1 VRRQE
6 RNDASPPSSESFRH
20 LPGYPL
26 EMQLQ
31 GPPASGPE
39 IGRADHAGRP
49 RFWRDALRRRML
61 ALADLI
67 AAAAASLVI
76 ASSSADAFW
85 ALVLLPG
92 WIVLAKLI
100 GLYDRDHVAIRH
112 LTGDELVSIAAW
124 SGAGVAFLALVLPQ
138 TPAGEVVPSSAIVAW
153 LVATASALLLRGG
166 ARWLWRRLTPPEI
179 TAVLGDGDLAEMIRR
194 KLELF
199 PDMHLK
205 LIDEH
210 QIEAFDALAGGV
222 DRVIFASDRMEP
234 GEVGGLVSLCR
245 ERQVKLSVIS
255 PLHGRAGPVRLS
267 RVADLPVL
275 EYETWD
281 PSRSTAMIKRGFDV
295 TVSSIGLLLGAPL
308 FPLIALAI
316 RLDSRGPV
324 LFNQTRAGLDGRPFE
339 MHKFR
344 TMGADA
350 EQRLGDVIRLD
361 DLRDPVFKLSD
372 DPRVTRVG
380 RLLRRLSL
388 DELPQLWNVLRG
400 EMSIVGP
407 RPEQVELVARYRPE
421 HRFRLSVK
429 PGITGPMQVFGRG
442 DLTFHE
448 RLAVELDYIEN
459 LSLARDLRI
468 IAETVPVTLRGSGAY

>member
-1 VRRQE
+1 VLNPDLRSAGADRRA
-6 RNDASPPSSESFRH
+6 RGDSP
-20 LPGYPL
+20 
-26 EMQLQ
+26 
-31 GPPASGPE
+31 
-39 IGRADHAGRP
+39 RP
-49 RFWRDALRRRML
+49 RFWRDALRRRLL

-67 AAAAASLVI
+67 AASAAGIVI

-85 ALVLLPG
+85 ALALLPA
-92 WIVLAKLI
+92 WIVIAKLI
-100 GLYDRDHVAIRH
+100 GLYDRDHAAIRH
-112 LTGDELVSIAAW
+112 LTIDELPALAAW
-124 SGAGVAFLALVLPQ
+124 AGAGVAMLALVLPQ
-138 TPAGEVVPSSAIVAW
+138 TPAGQVEPNRALVAW
-153 LVATASALLLRGG
+153 LVATGAAVVLRGA
-166 ARWLWRRLTPPEI
+166 ARWIWRRTTAREV
-179 TAVLGDGDLAEMIRR
+179 TAVLGDGDLADMIRR

-199 PDMHLK
+199 PDMHLE
-205 LIDEH
+205 LVEGTETRPFDELVE
-210 QIEAFDALAGGV
+210 EA
-222 DRVIFASDRMEP
+222 DRVIFASDSMEP
-234 GEVGGLVSLCR
+234 GEVRDVVALCR

-295 TVSSIGLLLGAPL
+295 IASSVGLLLAAPF

-316 RLDSRGPV
+316 RLDSRGPIF
-324 LFNQTRAGLDGRPFE
+324 FNQTRAGLDGEPFA

-344 TMGADA
+344 TMVADA
-350 EQRLGDVIRLD
+350 EQRLPDVVRLE
-361 DLRDPVFKLSD
+361 DLRDPVFKISD

-380 RLLRRLSL
+380 RILRRLSL

-407 RPEQVELVARYRPE
+407 RPEQVELVRRYRPE

-442 DLTFHE
+442 NLTFHE

-459 LSLARDLRI
+459 VSLARDLRI
-468 IAETVPVTLRGSGAY
+468 IAETVPVALRGSGAY

>member
-1 VRRQE
+1 MI
-6 RNDASPPSSESFRH
+6 N
-20 LPGYPL
+20 G
-26 EMQLQ
+26 
-31 GPPASGPE
+31 GPPTVGVD
-39 IGRADHAGRP
+39 RAGREAARQP
-49 RFWRDALRRRML
+49 RFWRDALRRRLL

-67 AAAAASLVI
+67 AATAASVVVV
-76 ASSSADAFW
+76 STSTHAFW
-85 ALVLLPG
+85 ALVLLPL
-92 WIVLAKLI
+92 WILFAKLV

-112 LTGDELVSIAAW
+112 LTLDELAGIAAW
-124 SGAGVAFLALVLPQ
+124 AGAGVALLALVLPL
-138 TPAGEVVPSSAIVAW
+138 TPAGEISP
-153 LVATASALLLRGG
+153 ASALIAWLIATGVATVLRGA
-166 ARWLWRRLTPPEI
+166 ARWIWRRVTPPEV
-179 TAVLGDGDLAEMIRR
+179 TAVLGAGDLAEMIRR

-199 PDMHLK
+199 PDMHLR
-205 LIDEH
+205 LVDDH
-210 QIEAFDALAGGV
+210 DTHRPFEAVAEEV
-222 DRVIFASDRMEP
+222 DRVIFAADVMDP
-234 GEVGGLVSLCR
+234 GEVGGLVALCR

-281 PSRSTAMIKRGFDV
+281 PSRSTAMIKRGFDLA
-295 TVSSIGLLLGAPL
+295 VSSVGLLLTAPL
-308 FPLIALAI
+308 FPIIALAI
-316 RLDSRGPV
+316 RLDSPGPV
-324 LFNQTRAGLDGRPFE
+324 FFSQLRAGLDGRPFG
-339 MHKFR
+339 MLKFR
-344 TMGADA
+344 TMVADA
-350 EQRLGDVIRLD
+350 EDRLADVVRLD

-380 RLLRRLSL
+380 RLLRRISL

-407 RPEQVELVARYRPE
+407 RPEQVELVRRYRAE

-468 IAETVPVTLRGSGAY
+468 LAETVPAALRGSGAY

>member
-1 VRRQE
+1 MVKE
-6 RNDASPPSSESFRH
+6 GPPSV
-20 LPGYPL
+20 GVD
-26 EMQLQ
+26 Q
-31 GPPASGPE
+31 GGQDP
-39 IGRADHAGRP
+39 AGRP
-49 RFWRDALRRRML
+49 RFWRDALRRRLL

-67 AAAAASLVI
+67 AAAAACVVVATST
-76 ASSSADAFW
+76 AHAFW
-85 ALVLLPG
+85 ALVLLPA
-92 WIVLAKLI
+92 WILIAKLI
-100 GLYDRDHVAIRH
+100 GLYDRDHAAIRH
-112 LTGDELVSIAAW
+112 LTIDELPAIAAW
-124 SGAGVAFLALVLPQ
+124 AGSGVALMALVLPQ
-138 TPAGEVVPSSAIVAW
+138 TPAGEVSAGAAVGAFA
-153 LVATASALLLRGG
+153 VATGTALVLRGG
-166 ARWLWRRLTPPEI
+166 ARWLWRRLTPPEV
-179 TAVLGDGDLAEMIRR
+179 TAVLGAGDLAEMIRR

-199 PDMHLK
+199 PDMHLR
-205 LIDEH
+205 LVDDEGPRS
-210 QIEAFDALAGGV
+210 FDDIVGEV
-222 DRVIFASDRMEP
+222 DRVIFAADVMEP
-234 GEVGGLVSLCR
+234 GEVGGLVAECR

-295 TVSSIGLLLGAPL
+295 AISSAGLVLTAPL

-316 RLDSRGPV
+316 RFDSNGPV
-324 LFNQTRAGLDGRPFE
+324 FFSQARAGLDARPFE

-344 TMGADA
+344 TMVADA
-350 EQRLGDVIRLD
+350 EDRLHDFVRLD
-361 DLRDPVFKLSD
+361 DLHEPVFKLSD

-380 RLLRRLSL
+380 RALRRLSL

-407 RPEQVELVARYRPE
+407 RPEQIELVERYRPE

>member
-1 VRRQE
+1 MVAEGPPSVGRDPGRAA
-6 RNDASPPSSESFRH
+6 DAS
-20 LPGYPL
+20 
-26 EMQLQ
+26 
-31 GPPASGPE
+31 
-39 IGRADHAGRP
+39 RP

-67 AAAAASLVI
+67 AAALASLVVT
-76 ASSSADAFW
+76 SGFADAFW

-92 WIVLAKLI
+92 WVVLAKLI

-112 LTGDELVSIAAW
+112 LTVDELPALAAW
-124 SGAGVAFLALVLPQ
+124 AAAGVAMLVLILPQ
-138 TPAGEVVPSSAIVAW
+138 TPAGEVQPSA
-153 LVATASALLLRGG
+153 ALLAWVVAGTAALVLRGT
-166 ARWLWRRLTPPEI
+166 ARWAWRRLTPPEV

-199 PDMHLK
+199 PDMHLS
-205 LIDEH
+205 LVDEH
-210 QIEAFDALAGGV
+210 DVEAFDALAGGV
-222 DRVIFASDRMEP
+222 DRVIFASDLMEP
-234 GEVGGLVSLCR
+234 GEVGGLVALCR

-255 PLHGRAGPVRLS
+255 PLHGRAGPVRLA

-281 PSRSTAMIKRGFDV
+281 PSRSTAMIKRAFDIV
-295 TVSSIGLLLGAPL
+295 VSSIGLLLTAPL
-308 FPLIALAI
+308 FPVIAIAI
-316 RLDSRGPV
+316 RLDSRGPI
-324 LFNQTRAGLDGRPFE
+324 LFNQTRAGLDGRPFQ

-344 TMGADA
+344 TMVEDA
-350 EQRLGDVIRLD
+350 ESRLPDVVRLD

-372 DPRVTRVG
+372 DPRVTKVG
-380 RLLRRLSL
+380 RFLRRLSL

-407 RPEQVELVARYRPE
+407 RPEQVELVQRYRPE

>member
-1 VRRQE
+1 MVVE
-6 RNDASPPSSESFRH
+6 GPSSVGIDRGR
-20 LPGYPL
+20 PG
-26 EMQLQ
+26 E
-31 GPPASGPE
+31 
-39 IGRADHAGRP
+39 AGRP

-67 AAAAASLVI
+67 AAAAASLVVT
-76 ASSSADAFW
+76 SWGADAFW
-85 ALVLLPG
+85 ALILLPA
-92 WIVLAKLI
+92 WVVIAKLI

-112 LTGDELVSIAAW
+112 LTVDELPALAAW
-124 SGAGVAFLALVLPQ
+124 AAAGVALLALVLPQ
-138 TPAGEVVPSSAIVAW
+138 TPAGAVQPSSALAAWVVAAGSV
-153 LVATASALLLRGG
+153 LILRGG
-166 ARWLWRRLTPPEI
+166 ARWAWRRLTPPEV

-199 PDMHLK
+199 PDMHLS
-205 LIDEH
+205 LVDEH
-210 QIEAFDALAGGV
+210 DIEAFDALAGGV
-222 DRVIFASDRMEP
+222 DRVIFASDLMEP
-234 GEVGGLVSLCR
+234 GEVGGLVALCR

-281 PSRSTAMIKRGFDV
+281 PSRSTAMIKRGFDIV
-295 TVSSIGLLLGAPL
+295 VSAIGLLITAPL
-308 FPLIALAI
+308 FPVIAIAI
-316 RLDSRGPV
+316 RLDSRGRV
-324 LFNQTRAGLDGRPFE
+324 FFNQTRAGLDGRPFQ

-344 TMGADA
+344 TMVADA
-350 EQRLGDVIRLD
+350 EARLEDVIHLD

-407 RPEQVELVARYRPE
+407 RPEQVELVQRYRPE

>member
-1 VRRQE
+1 
-6 RNDASPPSSESFRH
+6 
-20 LPGYPL
+20 
-26 EMQLQ
+26 
-31 GPPASGPE
+31 
-39 IGRADHAGRP
+39 
-49 RFWRDALRRRML
+49 ML

-67 AAAAASLVI
+67 AAAGASLVI

-85 ALVLLPG
+85 ALILLPA
-92 WIVLAKLI
+92 WVVIAKLI

-112 LTGDELVSIAAW
+112 LTVDELPAIAAW
-124 SGAGVAFLALVLPQ
+124 AAAGVALLALVLPQ
-138 TPAGEVVPSSAIVAW
+138 TPAGEVAPSAAIGAWVVA
-153 LVATASALLLRGG
+153 AAAALCLRGA
-166 ARWLWRRLTPPEI
+166 ARWAWRRLTPPEI

-199 PDMHLK
+199 PDMHLE
-205 LIDEH
+205 LVDEH
-210 QIEAFDALAGGV
+210 EIEAFDALSGGV

-255 PLHGRAGPVRLS
+255 PLHGRAGPVRLA

-281 PSRSTAMIKRGFDV
+281 PSRSTALIKRGFDI
-295 TVSSIGLLLGAPL
+295 TVSGVGLLFTAPF

-316 RLDSRGPV
+316 KLDSRGPV
-324 LFNQTRAGLDGRPFE
+324 FFNQTRAGLDGRPFQ

-344 TMGADA
+344 TMVADA
-350 EQRLGDVIRLD
+350 EERLPDVVRLD

-380 RLLRRLSL
+380 RFLRRLSL
-388 DELPQLWNVLRG
+388 DEVPQLINVLRG

-407 RPEQVELVARYRPE
+407 RPEQVELVERYRPE

>member
-1 VRRQE
+1 MHEDGLPPLDQE
-6 RNDASPPSSESFRH
+6 
-20 LPGYPL
+20 
-26 EMQLQ
+26 Q
-31 GPPASGPE
+31 GPDRDAE
-39 IGRADHAGRP
+39 RP

-61 ALADLI
+61 ALADLV
-67 AAAAASLVI
+67 AAAAASLVV
-76 ASSSADAFW
+76 ATSSADAFW
-85 ALVLLPG
+85 ALVLLPV
-92 WIVLAKLI
+92 WVVFAKLI

-112 LTGDELVSIAAW
+112 LTVDELPAIAAW
-124 SGAGVAFLALVLPQ
+124 AAAGVAMLALILPQ
-138 TPAGEVVPSSAIVAW
+138 TPAGEVSPGSAVVAW
-153 LVATASALLLRGG
+153 VVAAVGALVLRGA
-166 ARWLWRRLTPPEI
+166 ARWVWRRLTPPEV
-179 TAVLGDGDLAEMIRR
+179 TAVLGEGDLAEMIRR
-194 KLELF
+194 KLDLF
-199 PDMHLK
+199 PDMHLS
-205 LIDEH
+205 LVDEH
-210 QIEAFDALAGGV
+210 EIEAFDALAGGV

-234 GEVGGLVSLCR
+234 GEVGGLVALCR

-281 PSRSTAMIKRGFDV
+281 PSRSTALIKRAFDIV
-295 TVSSIGLLLGAPL
+295 VSSVGLLFTAPF
-308 FPLIALAI
+308 FPLIAIAI
-316 RLDSRGPV
+316 KLDSRGPV
-324 LFNQTRAGLDGRPFE
+324 FFNQTRAGLDGRPFQ

-344 TMGADA
+344 TMVADA
-350 EQRLGDVIRLD
+350 EDRLEDVIRLD

-380 RLLRRLSL
+380 RFLRRLSL
-388 DELPQLWNVLRG
+388 DELPQLINVLRG

-407 RPEQVELVARYRPE
+407 RPEQVELVERYAPE

-468 IAETVPVTLRGSGAY
+468 IAETLPVTLRGSGAY